1 MKFKQVTA
9 AAAIFVL
16 FVFGASRV
24 LAQQDGGSRL
34 AHANGE
40 GKLKIGQEEFK
51 VNGVVVKLLDDG
63 KVEITL
69 IADITIFVT
78 GTWVKSGDSQ
88 QDFDLSFTDASSR
101 GGLDGTGKLTLGPD
115 SKTLRLTVKGKS
127 RGTKKPVEV
136 AFVGK

>member
-1 MKFKQVTA
+1 MKFKLATL

-16 FVFGASRV
+16 SIFGTS
-24 LAQQDGGSRL
+24 LAQDGGSRL

-40 GKLKIGQEEFK
+40 GKLKLGQEQFK

-78 GTWVKSGDSQ
+78 GTWAQSAGSQ

-101 GGLDGTGKLTLGPD
+101 GGLDGTGDLTLNRDNSG
-115 SKTLRLTVKGKS
+115 LRLTIKGKS
-127 RGTKKPVEV
+127 RATKKPVEV
-136 AFVGK
+136 SFVGK

>member
-1 MKFKQVTA
+1 MKFKHATLA
-9 AAAIFVL
+9 TVL
-16 FVFGASRV
+16 LVLSIVGASGA
-24 LAQQDGGSRL
+24 LAQDGNSRL

-40 GKLKIGQEEFK
+40 GKLKLGQEQFK
-51 VNGVVVKLLDDG
+51 INGVVVKLLDDG

-78 GTWVKSGDSQ
+78 GTWAKNADSA

-101 GGLDGTGKLTLGPD
+101 GGLEGAGKLTLGPD
-115 SKTLRLTVKGKS
+115 NTNLRLTLKGKS
-127 RGTKKPVEV
+127 RATKKPVEV

>member
-1 MKFKQVTA
+1 MKFKQATLI
-9 AAAIFVL
+9 AAIFVL
-16 FVFGASRV
+16 SICG
-24 LAQQDGGSRL
+24 LAVAQDGGSRL

-40 GKLKIGQEEFK
+40 GKLKLGSEQFK

-78 GTWVKSGDSQ
+78 GTWTQTAGSKE
-88 QDFDLSFTDASSR
+88 DFDLSFTDATSR

-115 SKTLRLTVKGKS
+115 NSGLRLNVKGKS
-127 RGTKKPVEV
+127 RATKRPVEV
-136 AFVGK
+136 TFTGK

>member
-1 MKFKQVTA
+1 MRFKHATA

-16 FVFGASRV
+16 FIFGVSRV
-24 LAQQDGGSRL
+24 AAQQDGTSRM

-40 GKLKIGQEEFK
+40 GKLKIGQEQFK

-63 KVEITL
+63 KLEITL

-78 GTWVKSGDSQ
+78 GTWAKNADSQ
-88 QDFDLSFTDASSR
+88 QDFDLNFTDETSR

-115 SKTLRLTVKGKS
+115 NSGLRLNLKGKS
-127 RGTKKPVEV
+127 RATKKPVEV